1 MLTKLTIRKFK
12 RFGEKVEIE
21 LDNPV
26 VFIGPNNSGKTTA
39 LQALALWDIGL
50 RRWKEKR
57 AGKSAPEKRPG
68 VVINRRDL
76 VSIPVP
82 VANLLWHGL
91 RVRDVQKVGGKQRT
105 SNIRIE
111 IVVKGVTREVN
122 WVCGLEFDY
131 ANEESLY
138 CRPLRL
144 SDSKPPQRMP
154 VPKEAGVTPVAFLP
168 PMSGLAGSETRLDP
182 GAVEVRIGEGRTA
195 EVLRNLCFQI
205 HRDRFEK
212 WEILV
217 DQIKAQFRSEI
228 MPPTYSPTRGD
239 ISMKYLENSVELD
252 LSSAGRGLQQTLLL
266 LAYMYANPGAVLLL
280 DEPDA
285 HLEVIRQHHIYRLLS
300 EVARESGSQIIAA
313 SHSEA
318 LLNEAADQD
327 SVIAFV
333 GPPHRM
339 LGRSSQISKAL
350 KSLGFDQYYQAEQT
364 GWVLYLEGS
373 TDISILLNFARRLE
387 HQQAI
392 KALESPFVKY
402 VGNQL
407 SKAEEHFYGLREAK
421 PNLKGIVLFDQI
433 ESELKK
439 STALTFLMW
448 DRREIENYICT
459 RSTLEAFAGSSES
472 VASFGPSDSSID
484 ENKRVQTMADAID
497 EIESALGTFDEG
509 SPWSREIKA
518 SEKVLEPVFRSFYKR
533 LELPNLMAKKS
544 FYELVKFVPE
554 EEIDPEIIE
563 KLNAI
568 ADVAHQ
574 AEKGRAH

>member
-1 MLTKLTIRKFK
+1 
-12 RFGEKVEIE
+12 
-21 LDNPV
+21 
-26 VFIGPNNSGKTTA
+26 
-39 LQALALWDIGL
+39 
-50 RRWKEKR
+50 
-57 AGKSAPEKRPG
+57 
-68 VVINRRDL
+68 
-76 VSIPVP
+76 
-82 VANLLWHGL
+82 
-91 RVRDVQKVGGKQRT
+91 
-105 SNIRIE
+105 
-111 IVVKGVTREVN
+111 
-122 WVCGLEFDY
+122 
-131 ANEESLY
+131 
-138 CRPLRL
+138 
-144 SDSKPPQRMP
+144 
-154 VPKEAGVTPVAFLP
+154 
-168 PMSGLAGSETRLDP
+168 
-182 GAVEVRIGEGRTA
+182 
-195 EVLRNLCFQI
+195 
-205 HRDRFEK
+205 
-212 WEILV
+212 
-217 DQIKAQFRSEI
+217 
-228 MPPTYSPTRGD
+228 
-239 ISMKYLENSVELD
+239 MKYLENSVELD